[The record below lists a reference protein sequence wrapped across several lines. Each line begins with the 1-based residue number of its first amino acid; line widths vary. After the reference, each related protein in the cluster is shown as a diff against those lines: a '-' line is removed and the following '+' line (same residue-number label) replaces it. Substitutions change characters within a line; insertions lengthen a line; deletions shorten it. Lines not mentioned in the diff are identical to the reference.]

1 MSKIVTRCLS
11 FMRQEAVLS
20 IAALLAVVSAFFVPD
35 CFSIKTLKRRRADTQ
50 VRPYKRENFPISFN

>member
-1 MSKIVTRCLS
+1 MFVEADTRVRL
-11 FMRQEAVLS
+11 
-20 IAALLAVVSAFFVPD
+20 FVPD